1 MKDFVNVGLLGA
13 GTVGGGVLRVLED
26 NAGEIEKKV
35 GLPIRITK
43 VLDRN
48 VEARRQEYG
57 DKYIFTDNAD
67 ELLQDPEIDIIVELL
82 GREHPAKEFIACA
95 LKNGK
100 NVVTANKDVIAKYG
114 EELFPLAEEHHC
126 DFLFEASVCGGIPII
141 GPMKTSMAANKIHSI
156 MGIVNGTTNYMLSK
170 MSNEHLAYAEVLKEA
185 QAKGYAESDPT
196 ADVGGLDAARKIAIL
211 ASIAFNM
218 RISLDDVMVSGME
231 AQAKGY
237 AESDP
242 TADVGG
248 LDAARKIAILAS
260 IAFNMR
266 ISLDDVMVSGIE
278 NIEASDIKY
287 AQHLGYAVKLLGIA
301 KNDEENGVMACVTPT
316 MLPMHHP
323 LENIEASDI
332 KYAQH
337 LGYAVKLLGIAK
349 NDEENG
355 VMACVTPTMLPMHH
369 PLSSVNGVY
378 NAVFVNGDAIGEAM
392 FLGLGAG
399 RLPTASAVCG
409 DIIEIA
415 RNMVHHS
422 GARINCTCFK
432 EKKLCPPEKISAPVY
447 IRMQVLDKPGAL
459 AAIAAAFGA
468 QNVSLRNVVQT
479 NDAATQKA
487 EIVVIT
493 HSVSESDL
501 QMALQVLKVLP
512 VVEKI
517 SCVIR
522 VEDSKLA

>member
-43 VLDRN
+43 VLDRK

-218 RISLDDVMVSGME
+218 RISLDDVMVSG
-231 AQAKGY
+231 
-237 AESDP
+237 
-242 TADVGG
+242 
-248 LDAARKIAILAS
+248 I
-260 IAFNMR
+260 
-266 ISLDDVMVSGIE
+266 
-278 NIEASDIKY
+278 
-287 AQHLGYAVKLLGIA
+287 
-301 KNDEENGVMACVTPT
+301 
-316 MLPMHHP
+316 
-323 LENIEASDI
+323 ENIEASDI

-432 EKKLCPPEKISAPVY
+432 DKKLCPPEKISAPVY

>member
-26 NAGEIEKKV
+26 NAGEIEKKI

-218 RISLDDVMVSGME
+218 RISLDDVMVSG
-231 AQAKGY
+231 
-237 AESDP
+237 
-242 TADVGG
+242 
-248 LDAARKIAILAS
+248 I
-260 IAFNMR
+260 
-266 ISLDDVMVSGIE
+266 
-278 NIEASDIKY
+278 
-287 AQHLGYAVKLLGIA
+287 
-301 KNDEENGVMACVTPT
+301 
-316 MLPMHHP
+316 
-323 LENIEASDI
+323 ENIEASDI

>member
-26 NAGEIEKKV
+26 NAEEIEKKV

-218 RISLDDVMVSGME
+218 RISLDDVMVSG
-231 AQAKGY
+231 
-237 AESDP
+237 
-242 TADVGG
+242 
-248 LDAARKIAILAS
+248 I
-260 IAFNMR
+260 
-266 ISLDDVMVSGIE
+266 
-278 NIEASDIKY
+278 
-287 AQHLGYAVKLLGIA
+287 
-301 KNDEENGVMACVTPT
+301 
-316 MLPMHHP
+316 
-323 LENIEASDI
+323 ENIEASDI

-409 DIIEIA
+409 DIIDIA

>member
-67 ELLQDPEIDIIVELL
+67 ELLQDPEIDIFVELL

-114 EELFPLAEEHHC
+114 EELFPLAEEHRC

-218 RISLDDVMVSGME
+218 RISLDDVMVSG
-231 AQAKGY
+231 
-237 AESDP
+237 
-242 TADVGG
+242 
-248 LDAARKIAILAS
+248 I
-260 IAFNMR
+260 
-266 ISLDDVMVSGIE
+266 
-278 NIEASDIKY
+278 
-287 AQHLGYAVKLLGIA
+287 
-301 KNDEENGVMACVTPT
+301 
-316 MLPMHHP
+316 
-323 LENIEASDI
+323 ENIEASDI

>member
-26 NAGEIEKKV
+26 NAEEIEKKV

-218 RISLDDVMVSGME
+218 RISLDDVMVSG
-231 AQAKGY
+231 
-237 AESDP
+237 
-242 TADVGG
+242 
-248 LDAARKIAILAS
+248 I
-260 IAFNMR
+260 
-266 ISLDDVMVSGIE
+266 
-278 NIEASDIKY
+278 
-287 AQHLGYAVKLLGIA
+287 
-301 KNDEENGVMACVTPT
+301 
-316 MLPMHHP
+316 
-323 LENIEASDI
+323 ENIEASDI

-517 SCVIR
+517 SCVIC

>member
-26 NAGEIEKKV
+26 NAEEIEKKV

-218 RISLDDVMVSGME
+218 RISLDDVMVSG
-231 AQAKGY
+231 
-237 AESDP
+237 
-242 TADVGG
+242 
-248 LDAARKIAILAS
+248 I
-260 IAFNMR
+260 
-266 ISLDDVMVSGIE
+266 
-278 NIEASDIKY
+278 
-287 AQHLGYAVKLLGIA
+287 
-301 KNDEENGVMACVTPT
+301 
-316 MLPMHHP
+316 
-323 LENIEASDI
+323 ENIEASDI

-447 IRMQVLDKPGAL
+447 IRMQVLDKPGVL

>member
-26 NAGEIEKKV
+26 NAEEIEKKV

-170 MSNEHLAYAEVLKEA
+170 MSNEHLAYAEVLE
-185 QAKGYAESDPT
+185 
-196 ADVGGLDAARKIAIL
+196 
-211 ASIAFNM
+211 
-218 RISLDDVMVSGME
+218 E

-266 ISLDDVMVSGIE
+266 ISLDDVMVSGI
-278 NIEASDIKY
+278 
-287 AQHLGYAVKLLGIA
+287 
-301 KNDEENGVMACVTPT
+301 
-316 MLPMHHP
+316 
-323 LENIEASDI
+323 ENIEASDI

>member
-26 NAGEIEKKV
+26 NAEEIEKKV

-43 VLDRN
+43 VLNRN

-218 RISLDDVMVSGME
+218 RISLDDVMVSG
-231 AQAKGY
+231 
-237 AESDP
+237 
-242 TADVGG
+242 
-248 LDAARKIAILAS
+248 I
-260 IAFNMR
+260 
-266 ISLDDVMVSGIE
+266 
-278 NIEASDIKY
+278 
-287 AQHLGYAVKLLGIA
+287 
-301 KNDEENGVMACVTPT
+301 
-316 MLPMHHP
+316 
-323 LENIEASDI
+323 ENIEASDI

>member
-26 NAGEIEKKV
+26 NAEEIEKKV

-218 RISLDDVMVSGME
+218 RISLDDVMVSG
-231 AQAKGY
+231 
-237 AESDP
+237 
-242 TADVGG
+242 
-248 LDAARKIAILAS
+248 I
-260 IAFNMR
+260 
-266 ISLDDVMVSGIE
+266 
-278 NIEASDIKY
+278 
-287 AQHLGYAVKLLGIA
+287 
-301 KNDEENGVMACVTPT
+301 
-316 MLPMHHP
+316 
-323 LENIEASDI
+323 ENIEASDI

-501 QMALQVLKVLP
+501 QMALAGIEGITCSRKNQLCN
-512 VVEKI
+512 
-517 SCVIR
+517 SCR
-522 VEDSKLA
+522 R